1 MVNGHLFVQAALNG
15 NRNHP
20 TVPRTPQELA
30 ADARAVVEAGARS
43 VHLHAYDEHG
53 QETLAAKPCALALQA
68 VRAACPGVPISLT
81 TSADVE
87 PNPEKRRAL
96 IATWTEVPDLVT
108 ANMGEKGIL
117 DLCELL
123 IERGIGIEA
132 GLLSLKDAH
141 VFIGSGIAPRCSRPK
156 AKASQ
161 YYIGTVVRHDD

>member
-20 TVPRTPQELA
+20 TVPRMPQELA
-30 ADARAVVEAGARS
+30 TDAHLVVEAGARS
-43 VHLHAYDEHG
+43 VHLHAYNECG